1 MSEKTAA
8 NGVSERT
15 TKHGTF
21 VLEHTYD
28 ATPARVFAAWAD
40 PAAKPRWFGGP
51 DDWENEH
58 TLDFRVGG
66 TEWNRTTPPDGP
78 AWTYTAAIHDI
89 VPDRRIV
96 YSYVMECGDAVA
108 SVTLAT
114 VEFEPA
120 ASGTR
125 LVLTEQ
131 IAFLDG
137 LDSPDLRE
145 GGTRSLLDSLDEMLQ
160 GKR

>member
-1 MSEKTAA
+1 
-8 NGVSERT
+8 
-15 TKHGTF
+15 
-21 VLEHTYD
+21 
-28 ATPARVFAAWAD
+28 
-40 PAAKPRWFGGP
+40 
-51 DDWENEH
+51 
-58 TLDFRVGG
+58 
-66 TEWNRTTPPDGP
+66 
-78 AWTYTAAIHDI
+78 